1 MNIRTIA
8 ASAVLSS
15 ALLTSTAG
23 IAAAA
28 NGASGTP
35 ESFATQLS
43 DAKTALVERNTGTI
57 GREERNEASK
67 YLTMA
72 ASLWD
77 QGDAA
82 KAQQF
87 LTFGR
92 GFLGLKTA
100 PTAVTVARR
109 VDGQTPTVR

>member
-23 IAAAA
+23 IAAAD
-28 NGASGTP
+28 NASGTP

-43 DAKTALVERNTGTI
+43 DAKAALAGRNTGTI